1 MTSTPL
7 PLLADDLAAC
17 CSPLTGGV
25 LDEEAA
31 ERIAR
36 VFRALG
42 DRHRVRL
49 LSLIAAADGGEACIC
64 DLTAPVGLSQPTVSF
79 HMKQLVE
86 AGLVTREQ
94 RGKWVYYAVVSEALE
109 ALGESLG
116 RRRLTL
122 AP

>member
-1 MTSTPL
+1 MGSRFTARS
-7 PLLADDLAAC
+7 
-17 CSPLTGGV
+17 SGGM

-31 ERIAR
+31 ERIAQ

-49 LSLIAAADGGEACIC
+49 LSLIAAADDGEACIC

-79 HMKQLVE
+79 HVKQLTE

-94 RGKWVYYAVVSEALE
+94 RGKWNYYRVVPAAL
-109 ALGESLG
+109 
-116 RRRLTL
+116 L
-122 AP
+122 AAGGPLRAPAA

>member
-1 MTSTPL
+1 MTAPVL
-7 PLLADDLAAC
+7 PLLSADLAAC
-17 CSPLTGGV
+17 CSPLTGGA

-94 RGKWVYYAVVSEALE
+94 RGKWNYYRVLPQSLLAASAVL
-109 ALGESLG
+109 
-116 RRRLTL
+116 R
-122 AP
+122 APAA

>member
-1 MTSTPL
+1 MPTPVL
-7 PLLADDLAAC
+7 PLLDGDLAAC
-17 CSPLTGGV
+17 CSPLTGGA

-49 LSLIAAADGGEACIC
+49 LSLIAATDEGEACIC

-94 RGKWVYYAVVSEALE
+94 RGKWNYYRIVPEAL
-109 ALGESLG
+109 
-116 RRRLTL
+116 L
-122 AP
+122 AASAVLRAPAA